1 MNISNNGIAFI
12 KNEEGERLSAYQ
24 DSRGIWTIG
33 VGHTGLV
40 NLIPIGKGMAITSKQ
55 SSEILKKDLSW
66 VESAITDNVKVKLNQ
81 NQYDALCSFVFNI
94 GVNAFKSSTMLKELN
109 AGHYSKAADC
119 MLMWSRAGSNQNI
132 LASRR
137 QRERGLFNAAIN

>member
-40 NLIPIGKGMAITSKQ
+40 NLVPVEKGMAITSKQ
-55 SSEILKKDLSW
+55 SSEILKKDISW

-81 NQYDALCSFVFNI
+81 NQYDALCSFIFNI
-94 GVNAFKSSTMLKELN
+94 GVNAFKGSTMLKELN
-109 AGHYSKAADC
+109 AGNYSKAADC
-119 MLMWSRAGSNQNI
+119 MLMWSRAGSDPNI

>member
-1 MNISNNGIAFI
+1 MNISNDGIAFI
-12 KNEEGERLSAYQ
+12 KKEEGERLSAYQ

-40 NLIPIGKGMAITSKQ
+40 NLVSVGRGMAITSKQ

-66 VESAITDNVKVKLNQ
+66 VESAIADNVKVNLNQ
-81 NQYDALCSFVFNI
+81 NQYDALCSFIFNI
-94 GVNAFKSSTMLKELN
+94 GVNAFKGSTMLKELN
-109 AGHYSKAADC
+109 AGHYGKAADC
-119 MLMWSRAGSNQNI
+119 MLMWSRAGSNPNI